1 MPRFFTQEVD
11 QHQAILRG
19 DDARHVTKVLR
30 LRPGEHLLVCDGQGR
45 DYDCVFE
52 SASASEVLLRVE
64 SSQPS
69 QTEPS
74 LFVTLYQAL
83 PKGDKL
89 DWIIQK
95 AVELGVG
102 AVVPVLT
109 QRCVSRPDPKS
120 MEKKRERL
128 QRIALEAAKQC
139 GRGRIPQVKPLLS
152 YEEALAAM
160 ASDEKAL
167 LFYENSTTSFRR
179 ELEQGATSLSI
190 LVGAEGGLSPQ
201 EVEAAQ
207 QLGIPSV
214 SLGKRIL
221 RCETAPLAALAV
233 LMYESGNL

>member
-1 MPRFFTQEVD
+1 VPRFFTQEVD
-11 QHQAILRG
+11 EARAILRG

-30 LRPGEHLLVCDGQGR
+30 LRPGERLCVCDGQGR

-64 SSQPS
+64 GSQPS

-139 GRGRIPQVKPLLS
+139 GRGRIPQVKPLVS

-160 ASDEKAL
+160 AADEKAL

-179 ELEQGATSLSI
+179 ELEQGAASLSI

-207 QLGIPSV
+207 ALGIPSV

-233 LMYESGNL
+233 LMYESGNM

>member
-1 MPRFFTQEVD
+1 MPRFFTKEVD

-30 LRPGEHLLVCDGQGR
+30 LRPGEHLLVCDGQGW

-139 GRGRIPQVKPLLS
+139 GRGRIPQVQPLLS

-160 ASDEKAL
+160 AADEKAL

>member
-139 GRGRIPQVKPLLS
+139 GRGRIPQVQPLLS

-160 ASDEKAL
+160 AADEKAL

>member
-152 YEEALAAM
+152 YEEALAAT
-160 ASDEKAL
+160 AADEKAL

>member
-120 MEKKRERL
+120 MEKKQERL

-139 GRGRIPQVKPLLS
+139 GRGRIPQVQPLLS

-160 ASDEKAL
+160 AADEKAL

-179 ELEQGATSLSI
+179 ELEQGGSSLSI

>member
-11 QHQAILRG
+11 ESKAILRG
-19 DDARHVTKVLR
+19 DDARHVCKVLR

-52 SASASEVLLRVE
+52 SASASQVLLRVE

-139 GRGRIPQVKPLLS
+139 GRGRIPQVQPLLS

-160 ASDEKAL
+160 AADEKAL

-233 LMYESGNL
+233 LMYKSGNL